1 MCDNHNKTCTH
12 THIKMETVV
21 EGRLLLVAFQSMMN
35 LYFTHGARSS
45 KKVEYFH
52 NFIKSEITKCIP
64 DSKRYAVELEK
75 YVPSTNSTGRKRC
88 DIVIFRNGAP
98 FLVFPVK
105 LIMTNYKQNK
115 NNYFEQL
122 LGELQC
128 LKWANPSLH
137 IIPINIILNK
147 VPYLSKKTQHIE
159 KFETVSH
166 RDDLQIYDLI
176 REKNITHANMNYI
189 IDVEHVSCVGEKYD
203 KLPHI
208 VGFNVHTKY
217 VPISQILS
225 TLIV

>member
-1 MCDNHNKTCTH
+1 
-12 THIKMETVV
+12 METLL
-21 EGRLLLVAFQSMMN
+21 EGRKMLVAFQSMMD
-35 LYFTHGARSS
+35 LYFAHGARSS

-75 YVPSTNSTGRKRC
+75 YVPSTNSSGRKRC
-88 DIVIFRNGAP
+88 DIVVFRNGAP

-159 KFETVSH
+159 KFENVSY

-176 REKNITHANMNYI
+176 
-189 IDVEHVSCVGEKYD
+189 
-203 KLPHI
+203 
-208 VGFNVHTKY
+208 
-217 VPISQILS
+217 Q
-225 TLIV
+225 